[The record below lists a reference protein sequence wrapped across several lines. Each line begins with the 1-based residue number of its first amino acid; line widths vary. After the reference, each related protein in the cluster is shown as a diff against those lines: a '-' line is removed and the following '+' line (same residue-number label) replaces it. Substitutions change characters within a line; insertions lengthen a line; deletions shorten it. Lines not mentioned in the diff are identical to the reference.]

1 VTTTSNVRLVVLS
14 VLILS
19 LLLTV
24 LGRLFVIQVVSGSSF
39 QEAAANNRVR
49 EAYTPAV
56 RGLILD
62 QQGRPLVSNRTTL
75 VVTVDRTTVV
85 RQKDGGKLVL
95 ARLASVLGTT
105 YLDLLDRLQ
114 LCGTPDA
121 KKPPICWNGSPYQ
134 PIPVAKDVP
143 TDIALQIMEQR
154 GLFPGIKA
162 ELNSV
167 RIYPKP
173 FDVNAAA
180 MLGYLGPVK
189 DSELEA
195 LVAGQD
201 EQGRQ
206 LSRTDLVG
214 RAGLEDQYDA
224 QLRGKPGIK
233 KLAID
238 RSGAITG
245 VLEESQPVPG
255 NFVVTSID
263 AKLQKVVEDQ
273 LRSAVFRARQQGKKG
288 DSGAAVV
295 MDVTTGQVLA
305 MASFPSYD
313 PEVWSGGINKK
324 EYQSLTSEAS
334 GYPLVPRATQGL
346 YPPASA
352 FKPVSAIAAG
362 ESGYKLNGKYNCGAY
377 FEVAKQKFKN
387 NESQAFGPITVQ
399 RAIEVSC
406 NTVFYDLAYRM
417 WLKDG
422 GSNPTPKA
430 QDAIETV
437 ARAAGMG
444 RPSGIDL
451 PNEAA
456 GRVGGREFK
465 KANWERYKD
474 IWCARRT
481 DPSRTPIQRAVDED
495 NCFGGNKFRGGD
507 AVNLAIG
514 QGDTVVTPLQ
524 MAVLYSAIANGGTV
538 WQPRVAKAIISS
550 SGEVIETTKAQVAGR
565 LGVPPAVLAYVKK
578 ALIGVSTEGTAARDF
593 QGFPLDQIPIASK
606 TGSGQQVGKDP
617 ATWVASY
624 APANK
629 PKYAVVMMVNQGET
643 GSTTVG
649 PSVRK
654 IYEAIFG
661 IRGGTVDPTLS
672 VLVGGAPNSN
682 LPKIGKDGSLT
693 YPEKSTSS

>member
-1 VTTTSNVRLVVLS
+1 MADVVVHGHPQFAHRWRIGHTEAGQS
-14 VLILS
+14 FAIREVAAEDADADAGAHGGE
-19 LLLTV
+19 
-24 LGRLFVIQVVSGSSF
+24 LG
-39 QEAAANNRVR
+39 EAAVGAQDRGGLREGCDAPGHFGQVHQVR
-49 EAYTPAV
+49 FVEHQA
-56 RGLILD
+56 
-62 QQGRPLVSNRTTL
+62 
-75 VVTVDRTTVV
+75 
-85 RQKDGGKLVL
+85 
-95 ARLASVLGTT
+95 
-105 YLDLLDRLQ
+105 
-114 LCGTPDA
+114 
-121 KKPPICWNGSPYQ
+121 
-134 PIPVAKDVP
+134 
-143 TDIALQIMEQR
+143 
-154 GLFPGIKA
+154 
-162 ELNSV
+162 
-167 RIYPKP
+167 
-173 FDVNAAA
+173 
-180 MLGYLGPVK
+180 
-189 DSELEA
+189 
-195 LVAGQD
+195 VAGA
-201 EQGRQ
+201 
-206 LSRTDLVG
+206 
-214 RAGLEDQYDA
+214 AGL
-224 QLRGKPGIK
+224 
-233 KLAID
+233 
-238 RSGAITG
+238 
-245 VLEESQPVPG
+245 
-255 NFVVTSID
+255 
-263 AKLQKVVEDQ
+263 
-273 LRSAVFRARQQGKKG
+273 
-288 DSGAAVV
+288 
-295 MDVTTGQVLA
+295 
-305 MASFPSYD
+305 
-313 PEVWSGGINKK
+313 
-324 EYQSLTSEAS
+324 
-334 GYPLVPRATQGL
+334 
-346 YPPASA
+346 
-352 FKPVSAIAAG
+352 
-362 ESGYKLNGKYNCGAY
+362 
-377 FEVAKQKFKN
+377 
-387 NESQAFGPITVQ
+387 
-399 RAIEVSC
+399 
-406 NTVFYDLAYRM
+406 
-417 WLKDG
+417 
-422 GSNPTPKA
+422 
-430 QDAIETV
+430 
-437 ARAAGMG
+437 G

-538 WQPRVAKAIISS
+538 WQPRIAKAIISS

-578 ALIGVSTEGTAARDF
+578 ALIGVSTDGTAARDF